1 MKSLLLQATAVIG
14 LVVAVSAPG
23 TTQAQHK
30 CDRPVSA
37 IDRRAC
43 DQAADGADALRR
55 FVTRTRMIYALDI
68 YDYLRDREPA
78 PGSASATGAA
88 RPAHSY
94 GPEARP
100 TTTARRAD

>member
-1 MKSLLLQATAVIG
+1 MKSLQLRTTAVVG

-30 CDRPVSA
+30 CDRPVSP

-43 DQAADGADALRR
+43 DQTADGADALRR

-68 YDYLRDREPA
+68 YDYLREREPA
-78 PGSASATGAA
+78 PGATSATEAA
-88 RPAHSY
+88 KPAHSY

-100 TTTARRAD
+100 TKTAGRAD